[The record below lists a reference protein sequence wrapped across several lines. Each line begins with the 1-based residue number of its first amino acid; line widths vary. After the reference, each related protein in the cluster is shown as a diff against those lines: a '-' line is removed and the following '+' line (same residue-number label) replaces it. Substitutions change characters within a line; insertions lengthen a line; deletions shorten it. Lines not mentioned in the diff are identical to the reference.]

1 MNIMKLITPKSMTS
15 FLSEDC
21 TLRQGLE
28 KMKYHGYTAIPV
40 LNSEGE
46 YVGTVSEGDF
56 LWSMAGRED
65 YTMKGQED
73 IPLSD
78 ILKKDTLPPLRIDA
92 GMAQIVIDLMDR
104 NFAPVVDD
112 RNKYVGIVTRRDVLR
127 FLSEEYFKVREHEEA
142 EL

>member
-1 MNIMKLITPKSMTS
+1 MNIMKLIIPKSMTS
-15 FLSEDC
+15 YLDESW

-28 KMKYHGYTAIPV
+28 KMKHHGYTAIPV

-46 YVGTVSEGDF
+46 YIGTMSEGDF
-56 LWSMAGRED
+56 LWSMTVRGD
-65 YTMKGQED
+65 FTMKGQED
-73 IPLSD
+73 IRLSD

-127 FLSEEYFKVREHEEA
+127 FLSEEYFKVREHETE
-142 EL
+142 